1 MKATVLAITLML
13 VSGGASTLAQDH
25 ATTGL
30 PAICTAGASM
40 DHGGGM
46 SMGGGMAPAGDEAH
60 QALMAGMD
68 RMNAEMM
75 AGGTAKDID
84 VAFACAMIPH
94 HRGAISMAQAELQY
108 GDDEWTRGLAEQIIA
123 AQEKEIADI
132 LAWLE
137 RQPQ

>member
-13 VSGGASTLAQDH
+13 VSAGASATAQEH
-25 ATTGL
+25 AASDL
-30 PAICTAGASM
+30 PAICTADASM
-40 DHGGGM
+40 DHGAG
-46 SMGGGMAPAGDEAH
+46 MGGAMAPAGDEAH

-68 RMNAEMM
+68 QMNADMM
-75 AGGTAKDID
+75 IGGAAKDID

-94 HRGAISMAQAELQY
+94 HRGAISMARAELEH
-108 GDDEWTRGLAEQIIA
+108 GDDEWTRRLAEQIIA

-137 RQPQ
+137 QQPR

>member
-1 MKATVLAITLML
+1 
-13 VSGGASTLAQDH
+13 
-25 ATTGL
+25 
-30 PAICTAGASM
+30 M

-75 AGGTAKDID
+75 AGGTAEDID

-108 GDDEWTRGLAEQIIA
+108 GDDAWTKRLAEQIIA